1 MKGKYHIEIVS
12 NKLRYELDIRRNITI
27 IRGDSASGKTRLVS
41 LISDYNNYGDDS
53 GVHIECD
60 VECVTVS
67 GLKWKEQIEK
77 INNSIIFI
85 DEGNAFV
92 RQPEFAEVAN
102 KNSNYFVLISR
113 EKLSTLPYSVNEIY
127 GLRQSNK
134 YNNIKQVFNETYSIY
149 SDMNIIGDIKPD
161 IIITE
166 DSKSGY
172 QFFNEVANKTNIKC
186 DYAGGKDKVFNKII
200 GLHKQSKDKVVLAIV
215 DGAAFG
221 PEMEDIIDYIRLKN
235 NVVLYTPESFEW
247 LILKSGILDVANA
260 KLVNTYDYVDSK
272 EHFSWEQ
279 YYTSLIIEVTHKTQ
293 YQYSKSILKK
303 AYLSDRNITMILKV
317 MSKIKFDI

>member
-92 RQPEFAEVAN
+92 RQKEFAELVDG
-102 KNSNYFVLISR
+102 NSNYFVLISR

-127 GLRQSNK
+127 GLRRSNK
-134 YNNIKQVFNETYSIY
+134 YNNIKQVFNEAYNIY
-149 SDMNIIGDIKPD
+149 SDMSIMGDIKPD
-161 IIITE
+161 ILITE

-172 QFFNEVANKTNIKC
+172 QFFNVVANKVNIECKS
-186 DYAGGKDKVFNKII
+186 ANGKDNVFNKII
-200 GLHKQSKDKVVLAIV
+200 ELHRQSKDKVILAIV

-221 PEMEDIIDYIRLKN
+221 PEMEDIIDYIRLQN
-235 NVVLYTPESFEW
+235 NIVIYTPESFEW
-247 LILKSGILDVANA
+247 LLLKSGILDVADD
-260 KLVNTYDYVDSK
+260 KLVNTYDYADS
-272 EHFSWEQ
+272 EIYFSWEQ

-293 YQYSKSILKK
+293 YQYSKSMLKK
-303 AYLSDRNITMILKV
+303 AFLSDRNISMVLKTIN
-317 MSKIKFDI
+317 KIKFDI